1 MATLATTMPRREA
14 IPGIARDLPDW
25 SDWKQAAGLKIRPLY
40 GAKSFPFQL
49 FLGNPNWYLSAHKK
63 RSGGFTSANDFSL
76 AQGAP
81 MDVGGWLRDLGLGRY
96 ERAFIENAI
105 DSDVLPEL
113 TEGDLEKLG
122 IPLGDRKRLIKA
134 IKATL
139 ADSPNAFITSGVR
152 EDAQRAE
159 PRAAAAERRHLTVM
173 ICDLVGSTALSSRLD
188 PEDMS
193 AVMDA
198 YHAACAGI
206 VNAYDGFLG
215 DFRGDGIL
223 AYFGYPRA
231 HEDDAERTVR
241 AGLDIV
247 AAVARLETHAA
258 EPLAVRIGIA
268 TGLVVVGDLS
278 GEGAL
283 WEHAVIGDT
292 PNLAARL
299 QALAEPGTVVVA
311 ASTRRLLGDLFRL
324 RDLGWHKV
332 KGIAEPIAAW
342 AVEEESASESR
353 FDAVRMV
360 NLTDLIGR
368 EDEIDFLL
376 ERQRLAWKG
385 EGQIV
390 LISGEPGI
398 GKSRLAAALAE
409 RIAGEPH
416 ARLRYQ
422 CSPYH
427 ANSALHPFIAQL
439 ERAAEFKADDT
450 SEQRLDKLE
459 AVLAMDASRVEAV
472 APLFAA
478 LLSIPLGERYPP
490 LALSPT
496 QQRRRTLA
504 ALLDQFEGLARRQP
518 ILLSFEDAHWA
529 DATSLELLDLTV
541 ERVRQ
546 LPVLAL
552 FTFRP
557 EFEPPWVGLPNV
569 GTLALARLDH
579 NDVESMV
586 ARMTGGRVLPAEVM
600 KQIVAKTDGNPLFV
614 EELTK
619 AVLEAGIL
627 VEDADGYRLDG
638 PLPPLAI
645 PETLQDSLMAR
656 LDRRAPVRE
665 IAQIGAAVG
674 REFSYSLVRLLVG
687 RDESALKHALAQLE
701 QAELVFRRGEPP
713 EAVYSFKHALVR
725 DAAYES
731 LLKSRRHQLHGQI
744 ARALDEKF
752 PDVVAS
758 EPEIV
763 ARHFTE
769 AGLVTPA
776 IDYWLKAGN
785 LALSRSANAEAV
797 KHLRQGIELAQCQA
811 PSAERLRKEL
821 DFYLALGPA
830 MAATEGHATPETLRV
845 FSHARDLLGDGGT
858 LTEQMTVL
866 WGVHLAYAMRGEH
879 LAAHEMAQQCLAL
892 AAKHEHPGILA
903 LSHRF
908 MGQTLFFMGAFV
920 DARFHLERTLALCAA
935 NQETINSYRRFG
947 ADDQVTALSALS
959 RTLWILGFPEQ
970 AADAAKRA
978 LARAR
983 SLGLAF
989 TTAFA
994 LDGEALLG
1002 ILGADPQRAAAL
1014 ADEGMAHSIEHSLA
1028 DYEQRARFI
1037 QGALLAQSGDP
1048 QRGIELMH
1056 GAISA
1061 IERTKNLNRRT
1072 LYLGHY
1078 AAAHASLGQH
1088 DVGFDLLDEAVQT
1101 AEKTDERF
1109 FEAELYRLRSKMLFT
1124 LGRRDEAE
1132 AGLRRALT
1140 IAQQQQARW
1149 WELRAATTLAK
1160 QWHDEGKH
1168 TEAYSLLQSVYEWF
1182 DEGFDTADLQDAKAL
1197 LDELSNLSGPQ
1208 AKAGRG

>member
-1 MATLATTMPRREA
+1 
-14 IPGIARDLPDW
+14 
-25 SDWKQAAGLKIRPLY
+25 
-40 GAKSFPFQL
+40 
-49 FLGNPNWYLSAHKK
+49 
-63 RSGGFTSANDFSL
+63 
-76 AQGAP
+76 
-81 MDVGGWLRDLGLGRY
+81 MDVGGWLRELGLGRY
-96 ERAFIENAI
+96 EPAFIENAI

-113 TEGDLEKLG
+113 TEDDLKKLG

-134 IKATL
+134 IRAMV
-139 ADSPNAFITSGVR
+139 AGSPAALITTGEDGQSGQ
-152 EDAQRAE
+152 ARAV
-159 PRAAAAERRHLTVM
+159 ERRHLTVM
-173 ICDLVGSTALSSRLD
+173 ICDLVGSTALSARLD
-188 PEDMS
+188 PEDMD
-193 AVMDA
+193 AVIKA
-198 YHAACAGI
+198 YHAGCTRI
-206 VNAYDGFLG
+206 VQAYDGFLG

-223 AYFGYPRA
+223 AYFGHPRA

-241 AGLDIV
+241 AGLDII
-247 AAVARLETHAA
+247 AAVAELETPAA

-278 GEGAL
+278 SESAL
-283 WEHAVIGDT
+283 WERAVVGDT

-299 QALAEPGTVVVA
+299 QAVAEPGTIVIA

-324 RDLGWHKV
+324 RKLGLHEV
-332 KGIAEPIAAW
+332 KGIGEPVAAW
-342 AVEEESASESR
+342 AVEGVLASESR
-353 FDAVRMV
+353 FEAVRAAG
-360 NLTDLIGR
+360 LTDLIGR
-368 EDEIDFLL
+368 DDELDFLL

-416 ARLRYQ
+416 TRLRYQ

-427 ANSALHPFIAQL
+427 SNSALRPFIANL
-439 ERAAEFKADDT
+439 ERTAGFKADDT
-450 SEQRLDKLE
+450 PERRLDKLE
-459 AVLAMDASRVEAV
+459 AVLAMDASRVQTV
-472 APLFAA
+472 APFFAA
-478 LLSIPLGERYPP
+478 LLSIPSGERYPP

-504 ALLDQFEGLARRQP
+504 ALLDHFEGLARAQP

-569 GTLALARLDH
+569 GTLTLGRLDR

-586 ARMTGGRVLPAEVM
+586 AQVTGGRVLPAEVM

-627 VEDADGYRLDG
+627 VEDAAGYRLDG

-656 LDRRAPVRE
+656 LDRLVSVRE
-665 IAQIGAAVG
+665 IAQIGAAIG
-674 REFSYSLVRLLVG
+674 REFSYSLVHALVG
-687 RDESALKHALAQLE
+687 RNESALKQALAQLE
-701 QAELVFRRGEPP
+701 QAELVFRRGQPP

-744 ARALDEKF
+744 ARALAERF

-763 ARHFTE
+763 AHHFTE
-769 AGLVTPA
+769 AGLVDPA

-797 KHLRQGIELAQCQA
+797 KHLRQGIELAQSQA
-811 PSAERLRKEL
+811 LSAKRVRKEL

-830 MAATEGHATPETLRV
+830 MAATEGYATPETLRV
-845 FSHARDLLGDGGT
+845 FSHARDLLGEGGT
-858 LTEQMTVL
+858 PAEQMTVL
-866 WGVHLAYAMRGEH
+866 WGTYLAHSMRAEH
-879 LAAHEMAQQCLAL
+879 TAALEVARQCLAL
-892 AAKHEHPGILA
+892 AADHEHPGMSA
-903 LSHRF
+903 LGNRF
-908 MGQTLFFMGAFV
+908 TGQTLYFMGAFE
-920 DARFHLERTLALCAA
+920 DARVHLERTLDLCSAH
-935 NQETINSYRRFG
+935 QETITSYRRFG
-947 ADDQVTALSALS
+947 ADDQVTAWSSLS
-959 RTLWILGFPEQ
+959 RTLLVLGYPEQ
-970 AADAAKRA
+970 AAAGARQA

-983 SLGLAF
+983 AMGLAF

-1002 ILGADPQRAAAL
+1002 ALGGDPQRATAHAEE
-1014 ADEGMAHSIEHSLA
+1014 AMAHSIEHSLP
-1028 DYEQRARFI
+1028 DFEQRARFI
-1037 QGALLAQSGDP
+1037 QGALLAQRGDP
-1048 QRGIELMH
+1048 QHGIDLMRE
-1056 GAISA
+1056 AMA
-1061 IERTKNLNRRT
+1061 AVERNNMSRRT
-1072 LYLGHY
+1072 LYLGHL
-1078 AAAHASLGQH
+1078 ASAHASLGQVE
-1088 DVGFDLLDEAVQT
+1088 VGLDLLGEAIQT
-1101 AEKTDERF
+1101 AELTNERF
-1109 FEAELYRLRSKMLFT
+1109 FEVELYRLRGKMLLT
-1124 LGRRDEAE
+1124 LGQRGEAE
-1132 AGLRRALT
+1132 TGLQWALT
-1140 IAQQQQARW
+1140 VAQQQQARW
-1149 WELRAATTLAK
+1149 WELRAVTTLAK
-1160 QWHDEGKH
+1160 HWHDEGKYL
-1168 TEAYSLLQSVYEWF
+1168 EAYSLLQPVYGWF
-1182 DEGFDTADLQDAKAL
+1182 VEGFNTPSLKEAKAL
-1197 LDELSNLSGPQ
+1197 LDDLKHLSHPQPQ
-1208 AKAGRG
+1208 AGGA